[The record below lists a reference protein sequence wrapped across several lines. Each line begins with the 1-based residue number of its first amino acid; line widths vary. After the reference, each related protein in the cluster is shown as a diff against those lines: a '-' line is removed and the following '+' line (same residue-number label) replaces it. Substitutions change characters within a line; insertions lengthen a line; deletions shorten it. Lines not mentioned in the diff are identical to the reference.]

1 MINFKVLTIFPEL
14 FPGPLGISVTGSA
27 LQKNLWQIEAI
38 NIRDYAKDERGTVD
52 NAPYGGGA
60 GMLFKADVVAGAI
73 ESALTSFE
81 KGGDIAQ
88 RAMTEDLRGSS
99 INHPSTPQGDATL
112 FFKEGYKKTKIIYL
126 SPRGKKFTQKK
137 AQELAKESEI
147 ILLCGRYE
155 GVDQRVLDEFEI
167 EEISIGD
174 YVLSGG
180 EMAAYVVIDAI
191 LRNVDGVLGA
201 DESLSEESFGSKE
214 NSEFENLLEY
224 PHYTRPQEWRGR
236 EVPQILTSG
245 HHKNIQ
251 AWRKEMAIEVTKR
264 NRPDL
269 FGEG

>member
-14 FPGPLGISVTGSA
+14 FPGPLGISVIGSA

-52 NAPYGGGA
+52 DAPYGGGA

-73 ESALTSFE
+73 ESALASFE
-81 KGGDIAQ
+81 KGGNIAQ
-88 RAMTEDLRGSS
+88 RAMTEDLNQRSK
-99 INHPSTPQGDATL
+99 P
-112 FFKEGYKKTKIIYL
+112 KIIYL

-251 AWRKEMAIEVTKR
+251 AWRKESAIEVTKR

-269 FGEG
+269 LGKCD

>member
-38 NIRDYAKDERGTVD
+38 NIRDYAKDKRGTVD
-52 NAPYGGGA
+52 DAPYGGGA
-60 GMLFKADVVAGAI
+60 GMVFKADVVADAI
-73 ESALTSFE
+73 ESASASFE
-81 KGGDIAQ
+81 KRGDIAQ
-88 RAMTEDLRGSS
+88 MAMVEDL
-99 INHPSTPQGDATL
+99 NHPSQNASHFYPPSFSKRVSDMP
-112 FFKEGYKKTKIIYL
+112 KIIYL

-180 EMAAYVVIDAI
+180 EIAAYVVIDAI

-201 DESLSEESFGSKE
+201 DESLLEESFGSKE

-236 EVPQILTSG
+236 KVPQILTSG

-251 AWRKEMAIEVTKR
+251 AWRKEMAIKVTKR

-269 FGEG
+269 L

>member
-27 LQKNLWQIEAI
+27 LQKNLWQIQAI

-52 NAPYGGGA
+52 DAPYGGGA
-60 GMLFKADVVAGAI
+60 GMLFKADVVADAI
-73 ESALTSFE
+73 ESALASFA
-81 KGGDIAQ
+81 KGGGM
-88 RAMTEDLRGSS
+88 RSMTEDL
-99 INHPSTPQGDATL
+99 NHPSAPQGDATI
-112 FFKEGYKKTKIIYL
+112 FFKEGYKKPKIIYL

-214 NSEFENLLEY
+214 SSEFENLLEY

-251 AWRKEMAIEVTKR
+251 VWRKERAIEVTKR

-269 FGEG
+269 L

>member
-1 MINFKVLTIFPEL
+1 MSIIDLVIFSSFLVINLLI
-14 FPGPLGISVTGSA
+14 GISYS
-27 LQKNLWQIEAI
+27 KNVI

-52 NAPYGGGA
+52 DAPYGGGA

-88 RAMTEDLRGSS
+88 RAMTEDL
-99 INHPSTPQGDATL
+99 NQPSKP
-112 FFKEGYKKTKIIYL
+112 KIIYL

-214 NSEFENLLEY
+214 NSEFE
-224 PHYTRPQEWRGR
+224 
-236 EVPQILTSG
+236 
-245 HHKNIQ
+245 
-251 AWRKEMAIEVTKR
+251 
-264 NRPDL
+264 
-269 FGEG
+269 

>member
-52 NAPYGGGA
+52 DAPYGGGA

-81 KGGDIAQ
+81 KGGGIAQ
-88 RAMTEDLRGSS
+88 RAMTEDL
-99 INHPSTPQGDATL
+99 NQPSKP
-112 FFKEGYKKTKIIYL
+112 KIIYL

>member
-52 NAPYGGGA
+52 DAPYGGGA

-88 RAMTEDLRGSS
+88 RAMTEDL
-99 INHPSTPQGDATL
+99 NQPSKP
-112 FFKEGYKKTKIIYL
+112 KIIYL

-214 NSEFENLLEY
+214 NSEFE
-224 PHYTRPQEWRGR
+224 
-236 EVPQILTSG
+236 
-245 HHKNIQ
+245 
-251 AWRKEMAIEVTKR
+251 
-264 NRPDL
+264 
-269 FGEG
+269 